1 MPASSSPEPVIR
13 RPQKVLGAWGK
24 VAAAQKQAE
33 EEDLL
38 NFQKEMTDYFQLWR
52 QGDDQIFDYNPEHR
66 RKQLEELQF
75 PRATPWKGL
84 QGRRRG
90 QIYGVAKRRLLPKF
104 DGTAIERGKDM
115 NKKLRPTGLKVR
127 KVLGAGGGGIACE
140 VDGKDSDG
148 KVVKLVC
155 KTSFRIQ
162 MEAEKDMHI
171 LMAGARHI
179 VQRVV
184 LGGKLELDEEER
196 ERIAKNKGKPTRD
209 VTDVELMTPLQQ
221 LDARRDMLFIEF
233 MRRGDLERSLAKAA
247 TSKTRFPDYLLW
259 KIFDCLFKGV
269 VAMAVPR
276 GWNNTFKNPMHYN
289 VSQETEELRSFTV
302 PGTLVHFDLDPQ
314 NILIGDCDEG
324 WEHEIVPILK
334 IADLGLS
341 RVVDPELR
349 ADVDEMWGS
358 RRAGKTRYLTP
369 EQFTEEWDYIKGA
382 PVDEA
387 ADPNVA
393 DTAGNYSWWTNLYQV
408 GQVMWQLIT
417 LHGLE
422 WPRTAQQVELRNARG
437 EGELIWTYGSW
448 LLDPRF
454 KDTDLQLRMLVMRC
468 MNHKP
473 AERPTLAELDGILED
488 KVRTTRPSLEEQ
500 EATKSFCAK
509 IFEAPPPPAPKPATL
524 GTVAQNVPAEASH
537 HGSSRTGASPAGLG
551 ASRAGENSQPG
562 EDGDT
567 AMKDVYIGP
576 QDLPW

>member
-1 MPASSSPEPVIR
+1 
-13 RPQKVLGAWGK
+13 
-24 VAAAQKQAE
+24 
-33 EEDLL
+33 
-38 NFQKEMTDYFQLWR
+38 MTDYFQLWR

-66 RKQLEELQF
+66 KKQLEELHF
-75 PRATPWKGL
+75 PRSTPWKGV
-84 QGRRRG
+84 QGRKRG
-90 QIYGVAKRRLLPKF
+90 QIYGVTKRRLGPKF
-104 DGTAIERGKDM
+104 DGTAIERRKDM

-148 KVVKLVC
+148 NVVKLVC
-155 KTSFRIQ
+155 KTSFRSQ

-184 LGGKLELDEEER
+184 LGGDLELDEVER
-196 ERIAKNKGKPTRD
+196 ERIAKSK
-209 VTDVELMTPLQQ
+209 
-221 LDARRDMLFIEF
+221 LDASRDMLFIEF

-247 TSKTRFPDYLLW
+247 SSNTRFPNYLLW

-269 VAMAVPR
+269 VAMALPK
-276 GWNNTFKNPMHYN
+276 GWNNTFRDPMHYN
-289 VSQETEELRSFTV
+289 VPQETEEHRSLVF

-341 RVVDPELR
+341 RVVDPELK

-358 RRAGKTRYLTP
+358 RRAGKPKYLTP
-369 EQFTEEWDYIKGA
+369 EQFTEEWDFIKGA

-387 ADPNVA
+387 ADSNIA
-393 DTAGNYSWWTNLYQV
+393 NTAGNYNWWTNLYQV

-422 WPRTAQQVELRNARG
+422 WPRTAQQVELRNAKG
-437 EGELIWTYGSW
+437 EGETIWTYGSW

-473 AERPTLAELDGILED
+473 AERPTLAEVDGILKD
-488 KVRTTRPSLEEQ
+488 KVRTTRPSLDEQ
-500 EATKSFCAK
+500 EATKTFCAK

-524 GTVAQNVPAEASH
+524 ATVTQTLSADASQH
-537 HGSSRTGASPAGLG
+537 RSSRTGAPPAGPG
-551 ASRAGENSQPG
+551 ASRAGRPDEWHCKL
-562 EDGDT
+562 ET
-567 AMKDVYIGP
+567 KT
-576 QDLPW
+576 